1 MRVWTFFIGFSAS
14 FTGALMFDIDIN
26 YAWVFGAVF
35 GMLYHDQLRMH
46 EAQASSRLN
55 NAENRAIK
63 AEAALEE
70 ARGLNIVD
78 LDEDPP

>member
-1 MRVWTFFIGFSAS
+1 MFWWTAVIGWSTS
-14 FTGALMFDIDIN
+14 FAGALMFDIDIR

-35 GMLYHDQLRMH
+35 GMLYHHQLVMH

-63 AEAALEE
+63 AEGALEE
-70 ARGLNIVD
+70 ARGDSIVD
-78 LDEDPP
+78 LDEDPS